1 MSQLTTLK
9 NHARKLRLGGLAE
22 TLETRLLEASSN
34 RLAHGEFLE
43 LLLADELAVREGR
56 TIARRVK
63 SADFRESRSLDGFDF
78 GFNPSIPRDRVF
90 QLATCRFV
98 AEARDVLLVGPPG
111 VGKSHLA
118 QALGR
123 EAIRHGHTVYYR
135 SVFDLA
141 RDLAAS
147 GGGPEESRLLARY
160 LKPELLVIDD
170 MGLKCLPARSGELLL
185 EIIVRRHEVRAT
197 IMTSN
202 RPVDEWGKLLG
213 DVPAAGA
220 ILDRLLH
227 RAEIIAI
234 NGRSHRL
241 AAGVAERAA
250 EQAAAAAGTAAAGA
264 AGKRRNPE
272 APGT

>member
-1 MSQLTTLK
+1 MSQIATLK
-9 NHARKLRLGGLAE
+9 THARKLRLGGLAE
-22 TLETRLLEASSN
+22 SLEIRLLEASSN
-34 RLAHGEFLE
+34 RLGHDEFLE
-43 LLLADELAVREGR
+43 LLFQDELAVREGR
-56 TIARRVK
+56 TAARRFK

-78 GFNPSIPRDRVF
+78 GFNPCIPRDRVY

-118 QALGR
+118 QSLGR
-123 EAIRHGHTVYYR
+123 EAIRLGHTVYYR
-135 SVFDLA
+135 SIFDLV

-147 GGGPEESRLLARY
+147 EGGAEESRLLARY
-160 LKPELLVIDD
+160 LKPDLVIIDD
-170 MGLKCLPARSGELLL
+170 MGLKTLPAHSGELLL
-185 EIIVRRHEVRAT
+185 EIILRRHEVRST

-227 RAEIIAI
+227 RAEVIAI

-241 AAGVAERAA
+241 ATGVADTAETAA
-250 EQAAAAAGTAAAGA
+250 TAAGGA
-264 AGKRRNPE
+264 RKRRNPE
-272 APGT
+272 TLGA

>member
-1 MSQLTTLK
+1 MSQIATLK
-9 NHARKLRLGGLAE
+9 IHARKLRLGGLAE
-22 TLETRLLEASSN
+22 SLETRLLEASSN
-34 RLAHGEFLE
+34 RLGHDEFLE
-43 LLLADELAVREGR
+43 LLFQDELAVREGR
-56 TIARRVK
+56 TAARRFK

-78 GFNPSIPRDRVF
+78 SFNPSIPRDQVY

-123 EAIRHGHTVYYR
+123 EAIRLGHTVYYR
-135 SVFDLA
+135 SIFDLV

-147 GGGPEESRLLARY
+147 EGGAEESRLLARY
-160 LKPELLVIDD
+160 LKPDLVIIDD
-170 MGLKCLPARSGELLL
+170 MGLKSLPARSGELLL
-185 EIIVRRHEVRAT
+185 EIILRRHEVRST

-227 RAEIIAI
+227 RAEVIAI

-241 AAGVAERAA
+241 AASVADKQPSADSAA
-250 EQAAAAAGTAAAGA
+250 KG
-264 AGKRRNPE
+264 AGKRRNSE
-272 APGT
+272 DHGV

>member
-56 TIARRVK
+56 TVARRVK

-78 GFNPSIPRDRVF
+78 SFNPSIPRDRVF

-160 LKPELLVIDD
+160 LKPDLVIIDD
-170 MGLKCLPARSGELLL
+170 MGLKGLPARSGELLL

-250 EQAAAAAGTAAAGA
+250 EQAAAGTTATGA

-272 APGT
+272 DPGT